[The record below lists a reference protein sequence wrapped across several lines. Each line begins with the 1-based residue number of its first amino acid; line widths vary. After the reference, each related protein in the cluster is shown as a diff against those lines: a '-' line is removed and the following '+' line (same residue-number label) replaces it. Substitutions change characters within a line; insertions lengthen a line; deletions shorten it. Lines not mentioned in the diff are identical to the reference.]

1 MLKHA
6 AAELPQR
13 GVGPCLN
20 MPANQKTKTQNFCL
34 LNVSK
39 GAAGSKTK
47 LLYSFV
53 NQMVAAAFELSADRL
68 LQNER
73 GDARTSRARQIAMYL
88 INTSLSQSFVEVA
101 EFYERDRTTVS
112 HACTVVEE
120 LRDIAEFDARLS
132 ELEKTIETVLTLLKT
147 GEEVCNGC

>member
-1 MLKHA
+1 MLKHE
-6 AAELPQR
+6 AAELPQS

-20 MPANQKTKTQNFCL
+20 MTERQIEQIRPSILCVEGFCP
-34 LNVSK
+34 S
-39 GAAGSKTK
+39 GQRTR

-53 NQMVAAAFELSADRL
+53 NQMVAAAFEIKADAL
-68 LQNER
+68 MHNQR

-101 EFYERDRTTVS
+101 AFYGRDRTTVS

-120 LRDIAEFDARLS
+120 LRDIAEFDTRLS
-132 ELEKTIETVLTLLKT
+132 ELEKTITTVLKLIKT
-147 GEEVCNGC
+147 GEEVCNG